1 MALSAC
7 ACAVSPAPATSFTS
21 PPWCRTSRQRRSA
34 YDPANGWCVR
44 LDRAKQYTLPTIAL
58 EFELD
63 IEGAALNKLIDVL
76 LRSSDEQSET
86 VKTASALTPS

>member
-1 MALSAC
+1 
-7 ACAVSPAPATSFTS
+7 
-21 PPWCRTSRQRRSA
+21 
-34 YDPANGWCVR
+34 VR
-44 LDRAKQYTLPTIAL
+44 LDRAKQCTLPTIAL